1 MSAPKVLIA
10 DDDEV
15 MLRAL
20 ERQALKHGL
29 RPITASEGQVLELAL
44 EHRPAVVVLDIHQRG
59 FDGRDVLAQ
68 LKRAPEMRRTEVVVI
83 SGQEEPSTQAE
94 CLMLGAAAFQRKPVE
109 WSFME
114 EVARLA
120 RQVSAGASEASWL
133 EAFGGGGDLALIEIE
148 ESSPSS
154 IEVLPWVA
162 EE

>member
-20 ERQALKHGL
+20 ERQALRHGL
-29 RPITASEGQVLELAL
+29 QPITASEGQVLELAL

-68 LKRAPEMRRTEVVVI
+68 LKRTPEMRHTEVVVI
-83 SGQEEPSTQAE
+83 SGREEPSTQAE
-94 CLMLGAAAFQRKPVE
+94 CLTLGAAAFQRKPVE

-120 RQVSAGASEASWL
+120 RQVSAGVSEASWL
-133 EAFGGGGDLALIEIE
+133 EAFGGGGDLALMELE
-148 ESSPSS
+148 EPAVPPVA
-154 IEVLPWVA
+154 VLPWVP

>member
-1 MSAPKVLIA
+1 VSTPKVLIA

-20 ERQALKHGL
+20 ERQALRHGL
-29 RPITASEGQVLELAL
+29 RPITASEGQVLQLAL

-68 LKRAPEMRRTEVVVI
+68 LKRAPEMQHTEVVVI
-83 SGQEEPSTQAE
+83 SGREEPSTQAE
-94 CLMLGAAAFQRKPVE
+94 CLTLGAAAFQRKPVE

-120 RQVSAGASEASWL
+120 RHVSEGESEASWL
-133 EAFGGGGDLALIEIE
+133 EAFNDAEELVLIDIE
-148 ESSPSS
+148 QPSAP
-154 IEVLPWVA
+154 ELPWA
-162 EE
+162 PEE